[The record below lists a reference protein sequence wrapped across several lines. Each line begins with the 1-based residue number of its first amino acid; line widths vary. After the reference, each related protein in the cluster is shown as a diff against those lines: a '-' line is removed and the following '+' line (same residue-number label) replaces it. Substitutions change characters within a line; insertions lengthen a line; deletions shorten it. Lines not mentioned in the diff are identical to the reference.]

1 MLPCRSYTLVQY
13 KNVQKRLLTARS
25 VRPTVAARNGRYRN
39 VATMNTLLRLTQVLA
54 VIPVS
59 CATWYAGNAGNKSGR
74 YPRPISLGP
83 SCVGRG
89 LRDIQRI
96 VTAGAAAVG
105 GVQ

>member
-13 KNVQKRLLTARS
+13 KNVQRRLLTARS
-25 VRPTVAARNGRYRN
+25 VRPTAAARNGRHRN

-59 CATWYAGNAGNKSGR
+59 CATWYASNKTGR
-74 YPRPISLGP
+74 YPRPVSLGR
-83 SCVGRG
+83 SCVERG
-89 LRDIQRI
+89 LRDIPRI
-96 VTAGAAAVG
+96 VTAGTAAVG